1 VAAEARSLE
10 PLIAEL
16 IGVKAFARERHRLET
31 GCQPRSATVDTQQEQ
46 GLSFD
51 GFALL
56 DGCHRQIIFK
66 LGVLAALISRLRSR
80 GADAEAREMAK
91 RVGHFFSTTSRLHH
105 QDEERHVF
113 PKLVATA
120 DPGLVEDVRKVRQDH
135 ERLEENWI
143 ELGAMLDAV
152 GAGSTWYD
160 VDALEHAA
168 KLFTELSRD
177 HVALEESC
185 IYPEARARTHATE
198 RREMGREMATRR
210 R

>member
-1 VAAEARSLE
+1 M

-16 IGVKAFARERHRLET
+16 IGVKAFARERHRLDT
-31 GCQPRSATVDTQQEQ
+31 GCQPRSATVDTKQEP
-46 GLSFD
+46 GLSLD
-51 GFALL
+51 GFDLL

-91 RVGHFFSTTSRLHH
+91 RISHFFSTTARLHH
-105 QDEERHVF
+105 EDEERHVF
-113 PKLVATA
+113 PKLVAMA
-120 DPGLVEDVRKVRQDH
+120 DPGLVQDVRRLQHDH
-135 ERLEENWI
+135 AWLEANWI
-143 ELGAMLDAV
+143 ELGTMLDAV
-152 GAGSTWYD
+152 GAGSAWND
-160 VDALEHAA
+160 LDALEHAA
-168 KLFTELSRD
+168 KIFTELSRD

-198 RREMGREMATRR
+198 RREMGREMAARR